1 MRDASSIDVR
11 FALGG
16 PLLAA
21 GGRVPRERNRPDAE
35 APTARSRRPASACTM
50 NDRLIP
56 ELWEWAEY
64 YCPWCYIA
72 AVRLHRVAKEYE
84 GRVTFRTRPFPLEL
98 AHGEAAPRD
107 ILQPEWRS
115 EERRVGKDCRRQM

>member
-1 MRDASSIDVR
+1 
-11 FALGG
+11 
-16 PLLAA
+16 
-21 GGRVPRERNRPDAE
+21 
-35 APTARSRRPASACTM
+35 M

-72 AVRLHRVAKEYE
+72 AVRLHRVAKEFE

-107 ILQPEWRS
+107 ILQQEWWLALFRS
-115 EERRVGKDCRRQM
+115 LVLYSPRIAATTGRRRRSPRSRQRGAPPNKGR